1 MIIFYGLFKFYK
13 NKTFGEFFYS
23 EHPSLIPRQFWTG
36 STKPFTF
43 IRYKQT
49 DIQAMYI

>member
-1 MIIFYGLFKFYK
+1 MDFLNFTKIKLLE
-13 NKTFGEFFYS
+13 NFFYS